1 MFALSEFEEIERG
14 TNSSTFLRNH
24 LLSQHKSVWPVAQ
37 VSALEEW
44 RSYSKASGV
53 LSAMTIGKSPVAMWC
68 VGSLAVVMQF
78 LPLPV
83 PILVEAVAQYGW
95 IM

>member
-1 MFALSEFEEIERG
+1 MFASLSEFGEIGRG
-14 TNSSTFLRNH
+14 ANSNSFLCI
-24 LLSQHKSVWPVAQ
+24 LSQHKSVWSVAQ

-53 LSAMTIGKSPVAMWC
+53 LSAMTIGKSPMVMWC
-68 VGSLAVVMQF
+68 VDSLVAVMQF